1 MTESKDTAYSI
12 ADRIAYLRQSLG
24 LTQNEFAKKMGY
36 SASYVSR
43 MENGHVNCMKNS
55 SYSPGGPCAQHDTYG
70 KFLTKVN
77 ETYGVDL
84 KWLIGESEKLPKE
97 ICDAKKAADE
107 ANAQSLA
114 RGERLKELRTDNNL
128 TVRQFADIM
137 NASTNTVVNTEKG
150 HREITR
156 QYAKRIEDTF
166 DVSVDW
172 ILYGDEISRD
182 YPFTDKMAEYM
193 KKHEDVRKY
202 VWDKMMEEEENLVG
216 GGETSADGEL
226 KN

>member
-1 MTESKDTAYSI
+1 MTDCKDIVNSVAG
-12 ADRIAYLRQSLG
+12 RIAYLRQALG
-24 LTQNEFAKKMGY
+24 LTQDEFAKKMGY
-36 SASYVSR
+36 SASYVCR
-43 MENGHVNCMKNS
+43 MEHGLIDCMKNS
-55 SYSPGGPCAQHDTYG
+55 SYSQDRSDAHDETCG
-70 KFLTKVN
+70 KFLTKVY

-97 ICDAKKAADE
+97 ICTAQKAADE

-172 ILYGDEISRD
+172 ILYGDEISRN

-193 KKHEDVRKY
+193 KKHEEVRKY
-202 VWDKMMEEEENLVG
+202 VWDRMMEEEEDLVG
-216 GGETSADGEL
+216 GEEMSLPAGD
-226 KN
+226 